1 MLYLRHMNPQTA
13 KAGSGENPKNLCA
26 IPPSPTGSRALVHL
40 FRVRA
45 EQAPSP
51 KLNEHLHDCD
61 EQVGVVQD
69 PPRRGVAG
77 SVSQHTVVDV
87 PGDITFTDHRQ
98 IGVLQHRLGRIGAA
112 ALAAEP
118 APVNRP
124 ELTLVHARVEQPL
137 RFPGGAETRKIDVS
151 NRIKLHLADGPLQ
164 EVLGWELGALDA
176 VTIDGWLVLTQP
188 TGFAG
193 VRRDRCG
200 PHARFTAPGGD
211 RERITFRPA
220 QFDCLHTSKGRHR
233 LSWSSGRGTRPL
245 K

>member
-1 MLYLRHMNPQTA
+1 MLYLRRMNPQTA
-13 KAGSGENPKNLCA
+13 KAGSGENPNNSCA
-26 IPPSPTGSRALVHL
+26 MSPSPTSSRALVH
-40 FRVRA
+40 FFGVRA
-45 EQAPSP
+45 EPEPPP
-51 KLNEHLHDCD
+51 KQNERLHDCA
-61 EQVGVVQD
+61 EQIGVVKD

-77 SVSQHTVVDV
+77 PLSQHTVGEV

-137 RFPGGAETRKIDVS
+137 RFPCGAETRKIDAS

-193 VRRDRCG
+193 GRRDRCG

-220 QFDCLHTSKGRHR
+220 QLDCLHASKGRHR
-233 LSWSSGRGTRPL
+233 LSWSSGRGTRRL